1 MHAAGAEAPDLN
13 NITLPGVKLVL
24 TIDTICI
31 KIAVVAVSA
40 FLFLRGNG
48 MNLKKIFVEGTN
60 NTFIQFFRSLFVGG
74 IATVVD
80 FGVMI
85 FFREVV
91 HLYDYIAI
99 VIGFIFGL
107 AANYIISNLWVFSK
121 AKVNNRV
128 LDFVVFAVIG
138 VIGMGLTQLIVAPFA
153 TEGIFGEGFLVTWAL
168 IPFVQ
173 PKHYYIIGKCVAV
186 VLVYMWNFFARKFL
200 LYNKTEQAED
210 EKQPEA
216 EPSEPE
222 QHNEKDNAE
231 KKSD

>member
-1 MHAAGAEAPDLN
+1 MHAAGAEAPDLT

-85 FFREVV
+85 FF
-91 HLYDYIAI
+91 
-99 VIGFIFGL
+99 FGL

-222 QHNEKDNAE
+222 QHDEKDNAE